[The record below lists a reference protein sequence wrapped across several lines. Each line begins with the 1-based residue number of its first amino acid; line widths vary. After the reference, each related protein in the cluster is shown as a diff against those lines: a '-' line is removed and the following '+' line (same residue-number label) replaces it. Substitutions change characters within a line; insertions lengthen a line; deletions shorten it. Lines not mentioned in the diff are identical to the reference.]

1 MNRVT
6 YEIEKDYEGTWHL
19 ITHKYMEIESP
30 AQGVEMIRALYVLED
45 KEKINVTVKLSGNEA
60 VDQLFK

>member
-6 YEIEKDYEGTWHL
+6 YEIEENYDGTWQL
-19 ITHKYMEIESP
+19 VTHKYMEIESP

-45 KEKINVTVKLSGNEA
+45 RENTKVSVKLSGNEA